1 MKTETR
7 TLPSRDDTAVRVN
20 DCALKLANVNGTGS
34 ASANTLLMKA
44 IFRMGVPVSGKNLFP
59 SNIQGLP
66 TWYEIR
72 VNESGHTARATE
84 YDLVV
89 MMNAQTYADDVREAR
104 SGGYVLYDSTW
115 PLSPELVR
123 PDLGYLGVPLT
134 TLCTQNFAAARERVL
149 MKNICYAG
157 AVVAL
162 LAIDPK
168 IVSALLDETFQRSTR
183 LRESNQ
189 LALRLG
195 YEYAC
200 EHFDC
205 PLPFHLAPIDENA
218 GKILIDGNTATALG
232 CLYAGATVAAWYPI
246 TPSTSVMDNFT
257 ALCRRYRREAVG
269 EPGPDGQVQYRN
281 NYLILQ
287 AEDELAALGM
297 VIGANW
303 TGARAFTSTSGPGI
317 SLMNELLG
325 LAYYAEIPAVVVDVE
340 RAGPSTGMPT
350 RTQQGDLLLCA
361 YASHGDTKHLLLFPA
376 NPAEC
381 FEFAVKAFDLAEH
394 FQTPVIMLS
403 DLDIGMNDWVVPKLE
418 WDENYVPDRGRVLGE
433 KELELLGSFFRYAD
447 EDEDHV
453 AARTL
458 PGVSEKAAYFT
469 RGSGHDKYG
478 GYTELPREYQEVV
491 DRLAKK
497 HAAAAAHMPPPVV
510 ERRDGATIGVVS
522 LGSCDP
528 AVREALDL
536 LADSGLPLDFLRIR
550 GFPFAP
556 EVRAFLDDHELTFVV
571 EQNRDAQLR
580 SLLTIETGV
589 EPAKLRSV
597 LVYGGFPLSAS
608 QVVEGIT
615 AQLEV

>member
-1 MKTETR
+1 
-7 TLPSRDDTAVRVN
+7 
-20 DCALKLANVNGTGS
+20 
-34 ASANTLLMKA
+34 
-44 IFRMGVPVSGKNLFP
+44 
-59 SNIQGLP
+59 
-66 TWYEIR
+66 
-72 VNESGHTARATE
+72 
-84 YDLVV
+84 
-89 MMNAQTYADDVREAR
+89 
-104 SGGYVLYDSTW
+104 
-115 PLSPELVR
+115 
-123 PDLGYLGVPLT
+123 
-134 TLCTQNFAAARERVL
+134 
-149 MKNICYAG
+149 
-157 AVVAL
+157 
-162 LAIDPK
+162 
-168 IVSALLDETFQRSTR
+168 
-183 LRESNQ
+183 
-189 LALRLG
+189 
-195 YEYAC
+195 
-200 EHFDC
+200 
-205 PLPFHLAPIDENA
+205 
-218 GKILIDGNTATALG
+218 
-232 CLYAGATVAAWYPI
+232 
-246 TPSTSVMDNFT
+246 
-257 ALCRRYRREAVG
+257 
-269 EPGPDGQVQYRN
+269 
-281 NYLILQ
+281 
-287 AEDELAALGM
+287 
-297 VIGANW
+297 
-303 TGARAFTSTSGPGI
+303 
-317 SLMNELLG
+317 
-325 LAYYAEIPAVVVDVE
+325 
-340 RAGPSTGMPT
+340 
-350 RTQQGDLLLCA
+350 
-361 YASHGDTKHLLLFPA
+361 
-376 NPAEC
+376 
-381 FEFAVKAFDLAEH
+381 
-394 FQTPVIMLS
+394 
-403 DLDIGMNDWVVPKLE
+403 MNDWVVPKLE